1 MIRALFAFLV
11 NEMESLRAIAQDK
24 NRGDSI
30 SRNCLCDKEVDYS
43 ECRHYGRL
51 ASWLIACKERKDTM
65 KKWNC
70 GK

>member
-30 SRNCLCDKEVDYS
+30 PRNCLCDKEVDYS
-43 ECRHYGRL
+43 ECRHYG
-51 ASWLIACKERKDTM
+51 WLL
-65 KKWNC
+65 
-70 GK
+70 G